1 MEIVMIRKYWYEE
14 GMCKHMQYK
23 GLWPVAYESAD
34 GMIYRKSCMAC
45 TEVANGKC
53 KLGEQCEVFQ
63 VASAEMEAHWDMRD
77 KTLS

>member
-1 MEIVMIRKYWYEE
+1 MEVVMIRKYWYEE

-23 GLWPVAYESAD
+23 GLWPVAYVSD
-34 GMIYRKSCMAC
+34 GAVYSKSCMAC

-63 VASAEMEAHWDMRD
+63 VASSEMEAHWDMRD

>member
-1 MEIVMIRKYWYEE
+1 MIKKYWYEE

-23 GLWPVAYESAD
+23 GLWPVTYESAD
-34 GMIYRKSCMAC
+34 GMVYRKSCMSC

-53 KLGEQCEVFQ
+53 QVGEQCEVFQ
-63 VASAEMEAHWDMRD
+63 VASVEMEVHWDMRD